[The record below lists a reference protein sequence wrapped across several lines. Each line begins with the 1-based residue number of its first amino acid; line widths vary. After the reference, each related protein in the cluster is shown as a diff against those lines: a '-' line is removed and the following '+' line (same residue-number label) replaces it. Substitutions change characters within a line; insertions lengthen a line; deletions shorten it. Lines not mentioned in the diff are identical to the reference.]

1 MAWILWLSFDSKTT
15 KSNFKPSKSGDSFEH
30 SQPVHCHWCFVGW
43 FSLKEFSVLVAMST
57 PDLTLSRFKL
67 VNIALIIQ
75 RLIRFAS
82 SPLIFR
88 NFLFFHQS
96 NSTLF
101 DTKSFFSFAGDDQLP
116 CNSRSLFTNSFKRS
130 KSPAQDSLKF
140 ADISS
145 QDCRTPNST
154 FQ

>member
-1 MAWILWLSFDSKTT
+1 
-15 KSNFKPSKSGDSFEH
+15 
-30 SQPVHCHWCFVGW
+30 
-43 FSLKEFSVLVAMST
+43 VLVAMST
-57 PDLTLSRFKL
+57 LYLTLSRFKL
-67 VNIALIIQ
+67 VNIALITQ
-75 RLIRFAS
+75 HLIRFAS

-101 DTKSFFSFAGDDQLP
+101 ATKSFFSFAGDDQLP

-145 QDCRTPNST
+145 QRLLRTPNST
-154 FQ
+154 FQLSQEQLPFFRQSYSKYKANGTVDSVDLQAFKAL